1 MYRRLLVVFLLTM
14 ASQAAEKP
22 FVRLHWKGREIHIV
36 YKGKTM
42 TYDLGPRE
50 LFNRERP
57 YRDGYPSP
65 IGKVTTDYL
74 REKNGVVYLLAAI
87 EGNSRGPQAAS
98 SYCGAGS
105 EYAKVLFTFDHEG
118 EDKEPIFLLYDSC
131 LFTIEPDSTE
141 GVPKLAKRGK
151 LLTQFRFFPWSKLN
165 VDGKSGPE
173 LQTTVRAWFDPAH
186 PENGIRT
193 DEECAV
199 KGASGEFDQRVPCPP
214 N

>member
-14 ASQAAEKP
+14 SSEAAEKP
-22 FVRLHWKGREIHIV
+22 FVRLHWKGSEIHIV

-42 TYDLGPRE
+42 TYNLYPRE
-50 LFNRERP
+50 LWNRERP
-57 YRDGYPSP
+57 YRDGFPSL
-65 IGKVTTDYL
+65 IGRVTTDYL

-87 EGNSRGPQAAS
+87 EGNSRGPEAAS

-118 EDKEPIFLLYDSC
+118 EVKEPIVILYDSC

-141 GVPKLAKRGK
+141 GVPKSAKRGK
-151 LLTQFRFFPWSKLN
+151 LITQFRFFPWPKGN
-165 VDGKSGPE
+165 VNGKSELE
-173 LQTTVRAWFDPAH
+173 LQTTVHAWFDPAH
-186 PENGIRT
+186 PENGIQT
-193 DEECAV
+193 DEECARQS
-199 KGASGEFDQRVPCPP
+199 ASGEFDQRVPCPP